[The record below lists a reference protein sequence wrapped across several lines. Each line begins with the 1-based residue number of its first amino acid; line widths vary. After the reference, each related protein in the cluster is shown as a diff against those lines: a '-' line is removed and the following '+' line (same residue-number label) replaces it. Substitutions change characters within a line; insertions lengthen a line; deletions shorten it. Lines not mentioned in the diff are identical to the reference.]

1 MPRKTVV
8 PTLCLILFASV
19 AALAGEKAEKK
30 DPPTPP
36 KPAKVEDPL
45 FELKDGNRF
54 RGQIELESLE
64 VDTEFG
70 TQKIPRARLVRI
82 LFGLSS
88 DPDYLKRLETLIE
101 QLGDSDFEKRE
112 KAQEEILAM
121 GLPAKEAVAEAMKH
135 KDPEVKSRA
144 EAILKV
150 FLDFPGEAPTK
161 EDKVETPSMTLTG
174 RVKLTS
180 FPVRTAYG
188 ALQIPR
194 KAIQSIDFRGAPR
207 MKEFSVAATAQGPQK
222 LLNTGVR
229 LKAGQKIKIKASGSV
244 MLRNYGQPS
253 NPDGLPQNSYGLWNN
268 VPQGALFGR
277 LGADGPIFKI
287 GSDYDEAPGTGI
299 LQLGI
304 AGSSPHPMDSGSY
317 KVSIEVIPEL
327 SGSDEKPSDGK
338 APADADK

>member
-1 MPRKTVV
+1 MPRHTVV
-8 PTLCLILFASV
+8 PTLCLLLLAS
-19 AALAGEKAEKK
+19 AAPAGEKAEKK
-30 DPPTPP
+30 EAPPPP
-36 KPAKVEDPL
+36 KPAKIEDPL

-70 TQKIPRARLVRI
+70 VQKIPRARLVRI
-82 LFGLSS
+82 IFGLSS
-88 DPDYLKRLETLIE
+88 DPDHLKRLEALVE

-121 GLPAKEAVAEAMKH
+121 GLPAKEAVTEALKN

-150 FLDFPGEAPTK
+150 LQDFPGEAPSK

-174 RVKLTS
+174 RVKLAS

-207 MKEFSVAATAQGPQK
+207 LKEFSVSPTAQGPQK
-222 LLNTGVR
+222 TLNTGVR

-244 MLRNYGQPS
+244 FLRNYGQPC
-253 NPDGLPQNSYGLWNN
+253 NPDGLPTNSYGMWNN

-277 LGADGPIFKI
+277 LGPDGPVFKI
-287 GSDYDEAPGTGI
+287 GADYDEAPGTGI

-317 KVSIEVIPEL
+317 KVSVEVIPEL
-327 SGSDEKPSDGK
+327 GASDEKPSEGK